1 MGDKNEVLQE
11 EAPEVTEKE
20 SQTQRVLKD
29 RTNLVKQFVPFGV
42 TSFAELDV
50 VSADLQKRDD
60 LIDLY
65 FSFMQM
71 ADDILFAQ
79 VVPLPQITT
88 AMTRLTMEFLDRMS
102 RLETLSETFS
112 LDREASAKNGQI
124 ALYKDI
130 DGVLHWGGVP
140 TNKFIDRSVPPD
152 IFAESAHQKFVK
164 DLQIGN
170 ADFPSLFIWHMPV
183 EVGITSWVDYDDRG
197 FLTAGGTI
205 HKQWEPL
212 VLSLIM
218 NSDEPMGMSHG
229 VWLKDI
235 VRDEEE
241 THVIRGYKSYEFSL
255 LPLSEAANLLTSF
268 STS

>member
-1 MGDKNEVLQE
+1 MDDKTEVLQE
-11 EAPEVTEKE
+11 QAPEQTDSTE
-20 SQTQRVLKD
+20 TRRVLKD

-42 TSFAELDV
+42 TTFAELDV
-50 VSADLQKRDD
+50 VTADLEKRDE
-60 LIDLY
+60 LVDLY
-65 FSFMQM
+65 FSYMQM

-79 VVPLPQITT
+79 VVPLSQVTA

-102 RLETLSETFS
+102 RIETLGETFA
-112 LDREASAKNGQI
+112 LEKEASSKNGQI

-152 IFAESAHQKFVK
+152 IFAESAHKQFIK
-164 DLQIGN
+164 DLNSGD
-170 ADFPSLFIWHMPV
+170 AVMPSLYIWHMPV
-183 EVGITSWVDYDDRG
+183 EVGITTWVDYDKRG
-197 FLTAGGTI
+197 FLKAGGTI

-218 NSDEPMGMSHG
+218 NSEEPMGMSHG

-235 VRDEEE
+235 IRDANES
-241 THVIRGYKSYEFSL
+241 HVIRGYKSYEFSM